1 MCIKVYSQSIVARTR
16 WLYNVS
22 QLNSHSEELAW
33 TCELTGVGLGHEII
47 VCNGV
52 LCQQQLS
59 LTASAYAFPAKHSV
73 WGSLN
78 ATLAYP

>member
-1 MCIKVYSQSIVARTR
+1 MHKGVFTLYHSKNEVAIS
-16 WLYNVS
+16 VS
-22 QLNSHSEELAW
+22 QLNSHPEELAW
-33 TCELTGVGLGHEII
+33 TCELIGVGLGHEII

-52 LCQQQLS
+52 LCQQQHS